1 MVEPKMNE
9 IISEKYED
17 DSATLCGSQH
27 TFKVAYSSDGTV
39 PKPIQDY
46 IVVTFAAQD
55 TSGGGLVE
63 EWIGKVFTGAVE
75 GLAWVGENTVGAA
88 GEGLADWSRS
98 RGVVYGEGVEGG
110 FAKAYKE
117 GVDDTVEFVKGLNP
131 FDAEQVTSFDAKSPF
146 YSPYHFNSEFK
157 ADLFGTDFH
166 PVQAASHRIR
176 IKIFCTYEGNRKEV
190 YDSELAGCQPLL
202 TDDECLDCCDG
213 VTIDQF
219 LINSPGTWEVQ
230 ITPVATGSCE
240 SLEYEKTAT
249 FEVPEPEGWKPAP
262 VEATLQTMSDQIEL
276 ATGVKVPPAVVG
288 IGCAFIGGLL
298 LFRVYQKRKSKD
310 GE

>member
-27 TFKVAYSSDGTV
+27 TFVVAYSSDGTA

-63 EWIGKVFTGAVE
+63 EWIGKIATGIIDGVT
-75 GLAWVGENTVGAA
+75 WVADNTVVAA
-88 GEGLADWSRS
+88 GEGMADWSRS

-110 FAKAYKE
+110 FAKGYKE
-117 GVDDTVEFVKGLNP
+117 TVDSGVAWVKSLNP
-131 FDAEQVTSFDAKSPF
+131 FGAEQVTSFDAKSPF
-146 YSPYHFNSEFK
+146 YSPYHFNSEFRT
-157 ADLFGTDFH
+157 DWFGTDFH

-190 YDSELAGCQPLL
+190 YDSELAGCTPLL

-213 VTIDQF
+213 ITLDQF

-240 SLEYEKTAT
+240 SLEYNKTAT

-262 VEATLQTMSDQIEL
+262 VEATLQTMSDQIEI
-276 ATGVKVPPAVVG
+276 ATGARVPPAVVG
-288 IGCAFIGGLL
+288 IGCAVVGGLL
-298 LFRVYQKRKSKD
+298 LFRVYKKRKAK
-310 GE
+310 EE

>member
-63 EWIGKVFTGAVE
+63 EWIGKTVTGVID
-75 GLAWVGENTVGAA
+75 GFAWVGENTIGRA
-88 GEGLADWSRS
+88 GEGMADWSRS

-110 FAKAYKE
+110 FAKTYKE
-117 GVDDTVEFVKGLNP
+117 TVDSGVKWVKGL
-131 FDAEQVTSFDAKSPF
+131 FSAEQVTRFDAESPF
-146 YSPYHFNSEFK
+146 YSPYHFNSEFR

-202 TDDECLDCCDG
+202 TDDECLSCCDG

-262 VEATLQTMSDQIEL
+262 VEATLQTMSDQIEI
-276 ATGVKVPPAVVG
+276 ATGARVPPAVVG
-288 IGCAFIGGLL
+288 IGCALIGGLL
-298 LFRVYQKRKSKD
+298 LFRVYKKRKSNG

>member
-63 EWIGKVFTGAVE
+63 EWIGKAVTGTID
-75 GLAWVGENTVGAA
+75 GLAWIGENTVGAT
-88 GEGLADWSRS
+88 GEAFADWSRS

-117 GVDDTVEFVKGLNP
+117 TVDDGVAWVKGL
-131 FDAEQVTSFDAKSPF
+131 FSAEHSTSFDAKSPF
-146 YSPYHFNSEFK
+146 YSPYHFNSEFR
-157 ADLFGTDFH
+157 ADLFGMDFH

-202 TDDECLDCCDG
+202 TDDECLSCCDG

-262 VEATLQTMSDQIEL
+262 VEATLQTMSDQIEI
-276 ATGVKVPPAVVG
+276 ATGARVPPAVVG
-288 IGCAFIGGLL
+288 IGCAVVGGLL
-298 LFRVYQKRKSKD
+298 LFRVYKKRKSK
-310 GE
+310 EE

>member
-1 MVEPKMNE
+1 MQ
-9 IISEKYED
+9 IISPD
-17 DSATLCGSQH
+17 
-27 TFKVAYSSDGTV
+27 
-39 PKPIQDY
+39 
-46 IVVTFAAQD
+46 
-55 TSGGGLVE
+55 
-63 EWIGKVFTGAVE
+63 KVFRGKN
-75 GLAWVGENTVGAA
+75 AWKKSLPEI
-88 GEGLADWSRS
+88 
-98 RGVVYGEGVEGG
+98 
-110 FAKAYKE
+110 
-117 GVDDTVEFVKGLNP
+117 VKI
-131 FDAEQVTSFDAKSPF
+131 TKSPLLLGR
-146 YSPYHFNSEFK
+146 SPITRSLRSIISYDLSQFK
-157 ADLFGTDFH
+157 L
-166 PVQAASHRIR
+166 
-176 IKIFCTYEGNRKEV
+176 KV